1 MQEAMPIEN
10 VQQRVFQNHLR
21 PYHRQPGFGRN
32 YFRPFLTLPSPA
44 SDWLLSRPGR
54 LLDADSFW
62 RLRNSAVPRENEQR
76 GPFRSSPRTLCV
88 NAHPTGPAREEG
100 SLEIFVPSRVAEGQN
115 FRTPLLPD
123 RFDQSLPLTSSVKKK
138 TPALLPSSQVGSV
151 GAKQRSFLH
160 VRDPNYQARSVN
172 TSRTSSMGPNCRA
185 VDTRDKT
192 PTRRTKPRVQPC
204 SSSACCGRFGFG
216 RRTSSGA
223 DRREHHLHF
232 VRPGHAGRCKL
243 GKLCTFT

>member
-1 MQEAMPIEN
+1 MPIPE

-21 PYHRQPGFGRN
+21 PFKIQPVLGHK
-32 YFRPFLTLPSPA
+32 YFRPLLTLPSPA

-62 RLRNSAVPRENEQR
+62 RLLNSAVLRENEQR

-123 RFDQSLPLTSSVKKK
+123 RFEKSLTSSSPANKK
-138 TPALLPSSQVGSV
+138 TPALPHSCKSRKRRGQTTEFPPCQRARLPSQ
-151 GAKQRSFLH
+151 QR
-160 VRDPNYQARSVN
+160 
-172 TSRTSSMGPNCRA
+172 
-185 VDTRDKT
+185 
-192 PTRRTKPRVQPC
+192 
-204 SSSACCGRFGFG
+204 
-216 RRTSSGA
+216 
-223 DRREHHLHF
+223 
-232 VRPGHAGRCKL
+232 
-243 GKLCTFT
+243 